1 MGVAYTWFYR
11 VYAQVAGAE
20 MNLSVIVI
28 EIVKA
33 QVTQNMVSANQG

>member
-1 MGVAYTWFYR
+1 MWLIHGFLG

-20 MNLSVIVI
+20 RNVSVIVI